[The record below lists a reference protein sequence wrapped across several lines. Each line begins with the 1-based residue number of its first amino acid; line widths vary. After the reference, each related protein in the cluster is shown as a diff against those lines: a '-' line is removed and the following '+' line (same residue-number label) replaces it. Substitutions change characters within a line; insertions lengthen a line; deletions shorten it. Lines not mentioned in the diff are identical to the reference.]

1 MCILTIV
8 TIHIQKKSYVLVGF
22 FCNHL
27 SEMCTPCKFY
37 WEWWYRPFFIKV
49 NVNFGLIRTGCMK
62 LNINICLNFI
72 TSNCFKFLCFVDLTH
87 QSKRSVMHVFILVI
101 FNYFMNSK
109 INGIY
114 SIEWNPRKKR
124 YDKINDMLTNYFL
137 SQKL

>member
-1 MCILTIV
+1 MFWIIDVHSNNSYNTYTKEKLCASGVFLVITS
-8 TIHIQKKSYVLVGF
+8 QKCVP
-22 FCNHL
+22 
-27 SEMCTPCKFY
+27 PCKFY
-37 WEWWYRPFFIKV
+37 WQWWYRPFFIKV

-62 LNINICLNFI
+62 LNINTCLNFI

-114 SIEWNPRKKR
+114 SIEWNPRKK
-124 YDKINDMLTNYFL
+124 DMI
-137 SQKL
+137 K